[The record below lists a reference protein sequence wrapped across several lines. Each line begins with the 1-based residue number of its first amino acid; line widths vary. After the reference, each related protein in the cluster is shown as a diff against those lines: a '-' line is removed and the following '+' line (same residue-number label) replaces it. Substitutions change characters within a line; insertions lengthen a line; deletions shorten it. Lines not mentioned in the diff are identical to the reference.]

1 MEKAV
6 GREFKKLKERVEIL
20 EAIVTDMDYDLSE
33 KTPGKIVLDVH
44 NFLNYLSFYF
54 YKQY

>member
-1 MEKAV
+1 LEKAV
-6 GREFKKLKERVEIL
+6 GREFKKLKERVEML

-33 KTPGKIVLDVH
+33 KTPVKIVLDVH
-44 NFLNYLSFYF
+44 NFLNYLFFYF

>member
-1 MEKAV
+1 LEKAV
-6 GREFKKLKERVEIL
+6 GREFKKLKERVEML

-33 KTPGKIVLDVH
+33 KTTVKIVLDVH